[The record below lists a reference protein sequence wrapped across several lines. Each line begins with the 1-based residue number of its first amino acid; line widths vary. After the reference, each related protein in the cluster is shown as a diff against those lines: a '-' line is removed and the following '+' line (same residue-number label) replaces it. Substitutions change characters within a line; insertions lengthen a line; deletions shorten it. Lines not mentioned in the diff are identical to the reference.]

1 GIFKDRNALFE
12 VMGFGPKAFEQAAGF
27 LRIPEA
33 VNPLD
38 NTAVHP
44 EAYRVVERIAGDLSK
59 SLTELIGKRDV
70 LNGLDLKRYVTDEI
84 GVPTLQ
90 DIVKELLK
98 PGRDPREDG
107 VKHTYN
113 REVRDLNSLQEGM
126 VLQGTVT
133 NVTNFGAF
141 VDIGVHQDGLI
152 HISELSMQFIKDASQ
167 AIAVGDQVKVKV
179 IGVDKERKRISLSRK
194 AVEEGATGTSG
205 AKPTTAQR
213 AGASSHAAGAQNNA
227 RGPQANNRSNAG
239 SSSAAP
245 SRRPAG
251 REGGPQSSQ
260 PTGPASLQD
269 LLNKFN
275 NKRL

>member
-1 GIFKDRNALFE
+1 
-12 VMGFGPKAFEQAAGF
+12 
-27 LRIPEA
+27 
-33 VNPLD
+33 
-38 NTAVHP
+38 VHP
-44 EAYRVVERIAGDLSK
+44 EAYRVVERIAGDLKK
-59 SLTELIGKRDV
+59 SLSDLIGQREV
-70 LNGLDLKRYVTDEI
+70 LNTLDLKRYVTEDI

-90 DIVKELLK
+90 DIVKELQK

-126 VLQGTVT
+126 VLAGTVT

-152 HISELSMQFIKDASQ
+152 HISELSSQFIKDASQ

-194 AVEEGATGTSG
+194 AVEEGVGGTLGSRP
-205 AKPTTAQR
+205 AQQR
-213 AGASSHAAGAQNNA
+213 AGALSSHQ
-227 RGPQANNRSNAG
+227 
-239 SSSAAP
+239 
-245 SRRPAG
+245 
-251 REGGPQSSQ
+251 GPQSRNAGGPSSNSRPAPSSSGSSAGAPRRSNERAAAVQ
-260 PTGPASLQD
+260 PSGPASLQD

-275 NKRL
+275 GKRI

>member
-1 GIFKDRNALFE
+1 
-12 VMGFGPKAFEQAAGF
+12 
-27 LRIPEA
+27 
-33 VNPLD
+33 
-38 NTAVHP
+38 
-44 EAYRVVERIAGDLSK
+44 
-59 SLTELIGKRDV
+59 
-70 LNGLDLKRYVTDEI
+70 
-84 GVPTLQ
+84 
-90 DIVKELLK
+90 
-98 PGRDPREDG
+98 

-152 HISELSMQFIKDASQ
+152 HISELSSQFVKDASQ

-194 AVEEGATGTSG
+194 AVEEGVGGASG
-205 AKPTTAQR
+205 QRSAPR
-213 AGASSHAAGAQNNA
+213 AGASSGQSLPTARSGAG
-227 RGPQANNRSNAG
+227 SNAG
-239 SSSAAP
+239 GRPQPTSGGTP
-245 SRRPAG
+245 TRRPERNPA
-251 REGGPQSSQ
+251 PQPS
-260 PTGPASLQD
+260 GPASLQD